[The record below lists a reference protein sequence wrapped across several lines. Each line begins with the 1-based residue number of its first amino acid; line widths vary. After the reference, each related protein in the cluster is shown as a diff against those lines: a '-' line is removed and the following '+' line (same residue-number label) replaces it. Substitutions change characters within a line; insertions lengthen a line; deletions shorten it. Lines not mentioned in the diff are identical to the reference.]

1 MDGAWGRLCLSDY
14 SGCWVHVNILK
25 RNGGDDGS
33 GVWPSCMDQ
42 KIVVVGCTVVVDG
55 GGVG

>member
-1 MDGAWGRLCLSDY
+1 MSDY

-33 GVWPSCMDQ
+33 GVWLSCMDQ